1 MALNP
6 AQLSI
11 LSGGGQ
17 QQSSGLS
24 AEQLAMLGME
34 PKAPADSQMIRSLA
48 QGATFGFAEEIE
60 AGVRAA
66 ASALGIGE
74 DKGYEAI
81 RDEIRQ
87 KLANFKKENPG
98 TAITSEIVGAIIPT
112 IAAVVASGGT
122 AAPAALGRLA
132 GIGAVEGGLTGLG
145 TSESKTVGGMA
156 GDAATGAITG
166 AALSPAL
173 VLGGRQIASKAGGI
187 VDWAKSK
194 FGDKASNAVQAELQ
208 RLQRQSGKPVEEII
222 EDLESG
228 RLMTDNMSLMV
239 ALKGYVAEG
248 GKAGRRVLGQ
258 TKSRAQ
264 ETGRTAESALK
275 ERLAFNMDE
284 NVIRGFKRTEKE
296 LFKSESDAYKKLF
309 AEMPDTAITK
319 EMTDNMLLAARSI
332 PDAVQDINAAY
343 GIRNIVPLFVKRE
356 DGVVDMVR
364 QPTLKDAEMVR
375 RALDSKTDE
384 LFRVGKDDLAIA
396 VGDVESSLRTQIN
409 DVSPDL
415 KRTRQQ
421 WSNIKGASEAFDQ
434 GRKALTANVD
444 ELEVLVE
451 QLKESPQKYAA
462 FKAGVMDSI
471 RNKSRRTGTT
481 FANLADPDKQ
491 MGAALRVALDNDDIV
506 RLQKQL
512 ALAGETSDLAKKVR
526 PEAGSVTTPLRQEMD
541 NAGTAMSLG
550 DVANVTSGNMFG
562 LLQSA
567 SRLLKQE
574 VPMLTDAQ
582 RMQVLDLAMSD
593 NPEVVRKALTDQT
606 ALAGLINKYGKIV
619 LTGAE
624 GARRASVFEA
634 SQPDGLISQLGAQ

>member
-11 LSGGGQ
+11 LSSGGQ

-66 ASALGIGE
+66 ASMLGIGE
-74 DKGYEAI
+74 DRGYEAI

-87 KLANFKKENPG
+87 KLANFKKESPG
-98 TAITSEIVGAIIPT
+98 TAITAEIVGAIIPT
-112 IAAVVASGGT
+112 VAAVVASGGT

-145 TSESKTVGGMA
+145 TSESKTIGGMA
-156 GDAATGAITG
+156 GDATTGAITG

-173 VLGGRQIASKAGGI
+173 VLGGRQVASKAGAI

-194 FGDKASNAVQAELQ
+194 LGDKASNAVQAELQ
-208 RLQRQSGKPVEEII
+208 RLQQQSKKPVEEII
-222 EDLESG
+222 ADLESG

-239 ALKGYVAEG
+239 ALKGYVTEG
-248 GKAGRRVLGQ
+248 GKAGRRVLDQ

-264 ETGRTAESALK
+264 ETGRTAESALM
-275 ERLAFNMDE
+275 ERLAPNMDE
-284 NVIRGFKRTEKE
+284 NVVRGFKRTEQE
-296 LFKSESDAYKKLF
+296 LLDAESASYKNIFRNSGIASEDLVNQTTS
-309 AEMPDTAITK
+309 
-319 EMTDNMLLAARSI
+319 
-332 PDAVQDINAAY
+332 AVQSLPSVVARLDRLYGAQGKIPPYSIKDGKVVMNRTPTLEDAEKIRGALSEETQAAFR
-343 GIRNIVPLFVKRE
+343 GGEGSL
-356 DGVVDMVR
+356 GVV
-364 QPTLKDAEMVR
+364 LKDQ
-375 RALDSKTDE
+375 
-384 LFRVGKDDLAIA
+384 
-396 VGDVESSLRTQIN
+396 ESGLRTLI
-409 DVSPDL
+409 DSTSDEL
-415 KRTRQQ
+415 KRTRAS
-421 WSNIKGASEAFDQ
+421 WATIKGATEAFDK
-434 GRKALTANVD
+434 GRKALTSNVD
-444 ELEVLVE
+444 ELEILVE
-451 QLKESPQKYAA
+451 QLKKSPEKYKA

-471 RNKSRRTGTT
+471 RNKARRTGTT

-491 MGAALRVALDNDDIV
+491 MGSALRVALDDDDIV

-526 PEAGSVTTPLRQEMD
+526 PEAGSITTPLRQEMD
-541 NAGTAMSLG
+541 SAGTNMSLG
-550 DVANVTSGNMFG
+550 DVANITSGNMFG